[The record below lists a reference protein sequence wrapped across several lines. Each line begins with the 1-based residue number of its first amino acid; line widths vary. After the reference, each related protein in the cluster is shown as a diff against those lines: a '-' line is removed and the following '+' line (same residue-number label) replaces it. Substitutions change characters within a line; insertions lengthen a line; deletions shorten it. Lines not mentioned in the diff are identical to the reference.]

1 MKAESH
7 FNTISSFDKDKIW
20 MPQVVYINTEK
31 KEESSVD
38 GKAYVTVERKG
49 QYESSKSE
57 SLYNTH
63 IFKGNVKFV

>member
-1 MKAESH
+1 
-7 FNTISSFDKDKIW
+7 